1 MFAVC
6 IQRFQPTL
14 FWIWNSS
21 NSTDA
26 QQVPQQDPPTVEVTP
41 PDSHPE
47 GNGVMEE
54 QSEGDGQS
62 KILLRTLPLQDG

>member
-6 IQRFQPTL
+6 MQRSLQKL

-26 QQVPQQDPPTVEVTP
+26 QQVPQQSPPTVEVTP

-62 KILLRTLPLQDG
+62 KILLHTLPDGQ